1 MGYSNATITTK
12 GQELMTKVL
21 AGESKITF
29 SKMATSEKS
38 YEEFES
44 KQSVIPSID
53 KDLVDNTCRVRC
65 IGIYSNASLTTG
77 YYINTIVLYAK
88 GDDGVE
94 IAFSYIET
102 DGTGKYMEAYNS
114 QHPQS
119 IQFTIYTGLTVNDSS
134 SVIID
139 PEGVAT
145 IKYVDNQ
152 IDNIAKRITCDYIEE
167 SETTLNTNHP
177 ASKDELGK
185 TAYVKD
191 SNTVYKCIY
200 DESTGTYKWVVDSS
214 TDKVVIASKE
224 CVVEKNTETLTSA
237 KAYSDTNLATA
248 KTYTDNNIPKLYN
261 GSTSSKIANSKGVII
276 VNTTSAPSTS
286 TCPLGYGYETYS

>member
-53 KDLVDNTCRVRC
+53 KDMVDNTCRIRC
-65 IGIYSNASLTTG
+65 IGTYSNASLTTG

-114 QHPQS
+114 SHPQS
-119 IQFTIYTGLTVNDSS
+119 IQFTIYTGLTVNDET
-134 SVIID
+134 SV
-139 PEGVAT
+139 
-145 IKYVDNQ
+145 
-152 IDNIAKRITCDYIEE
+152 
-167 SETTLNTNHP
+167 
-177 ASKDELGK
+177 
-185 TAYVKD
+185 
-191 SNTVYKCIY
+191 
-200 DESTGTYKWVVDSS
+200 VVD
-214 TDKVVIASKE
+214 TDGMVTLKYLTSKLTEVINTANTYTDTKVAG
-224 CVVEKNTETLTSA
+224 VVTEANNYTDTKTSETLTSA
-237 KAYSDTNLATA
+237 KSYSDTKLSEAKNYSNTNLATAKSYADTKLTEAKSYSDTNLAAAKKYAESLGTA
-248 KTYTDNNIPKLYN
+248 EEWTFTLSD
-261 GSTSSKIANSKGVII
+261 
-276 VNTTSAPSTS
+276 NTTVKRKIK
-286 TCPLGYGYETYS
+286 YY